1 MTTIIQQ
8 HITYKQMKEEKCNQC
23 CWEGSNPHRCNSCCK
38 CGTSFMPNN
47 TFRESEDQRFDEEF
61 PHELYDSEDEG
72 LSVKRLITSFLH
84 DSQRRLVETI
94 LVEINRLTPFGI
106 GVPQDPLVSKEGVIS
121 IINQTLK

>member
-1 MTTIIQQ
+1 M
-8 HITYKQMKEEKCNQC
+8 
-23 CWEGSNPHRCNSCCK
+23 
-38 CGTSFMPNN
+38 NN
-47 TFRESEDQRFDEEF
+47 TFRESEDKRFDEKFQAGE
-61 PHELYDSEDEG
+61 YDLSYSEQEDNYKEI
-72 LSVKRLITSFLH
+72 KSFLH